1 MAPDLLLATNT
12 PALAALQRMTESVP
26 IVFVQV
32 TDPIG
37 DGFVASFAR
46 PGGRITGL
54 TNFEPTMGG
63 KWLEILKE
71 IAPGVVEL
79 ELLFNPQT
87 SPGGGS
93 FYSRQI
99 EAAAATF
106 AMQPIPMPLR
116 NASEIEP
123 AVAEFAR
130 NSNSGLVICLDS
142 FMNVHRKLIMG
153 LAARHRLPAIYPFR
167 YFAAEGG
174 LVSYGVDRDDL
185 YRRVAAYVDRILR
198 GAKPAD
204 LPVEAAD
211 EIRTCDQPQDREGAR
226 PRRAA
231 IAARP
236 RRRGD
241 RMKTARVHHA
251 SRRRGGGWPLAAR
264 AQQPE
269 RMRRVGVLMYTT
281 PDEPESQARI
291 AALAQGLAGSGLGR
305 RAQRADRHPLER
317 GRCRAPAQ
325 GRGGTG
331 RARLGCARGRCRPDH
346 GDAATGD
353 PHRADRVCPGPR
365 SSRQRLYQE
374 PSAAGRQYD
383 RLQPVRIRLERE
395 VAWIAQGDRA
405 ASLARGCRSRSSGRS
420 RWGWTMGRDP
430 GLCVADGRGAEPDPC
445 ARHGRRNR
453 TRRGRLCGR
462 SERRP
467 DRGGGHASRRFN
479 AI

>member
-1 MAPDLLLATNT
+1 MRDAASSSRCSAARRQRGRSRRGAQQGEGVRRIGVLSILAESDLDWRASIKVFEHRLQELGWTAGRNVQINYRGAAGNVERLSTFAKELASMAPDLLLATNT
-12 PALAALQRMTESVP
+12 PALAALQRMTDSVP

-71 IAPGVVEL
+71 IAPGVVRVG
-79 ELLFNPQT
+79 LLFNPQT

-130 NSNSGLVICLDS
+130 NSNSGLVIVSDS

-204 LPVEAAD
+204 LPVEAPTKFELVINLKTAKSLGLDIPPSLLARAD
-211 EIRTCDQPQDREGAR
+211 EVIE
-226 PRRAA
+226 
-231 IAARP
+231 
-236 RRRGD
+236 
-241 RMKTARVHHA
+241 
-251 SRRRGGGWPLAAR
+251 
-264 AQQPE
+264 
-269 RMRRVGVLMYTT
+269 
-281 PDEPESQARI
+281 
-291 AALAQGLAGSGLGR
+291 
-305 RAQRADRHPLER
+305 
-317 GRCRAPAQ
+317 
-325 GRGGTG
+325 
-331 RARLGCARGRCRPDH
+331 
-346 GDAATGD
+346 
-353 PHRADRVCPGPR
+353 
-365 SSRQRLYQE
+365 
-374 PSAAGRQYD
+374 
-383 RLQPVRIRLERE
+383 
-395 VAWIAQGDRA
+395 
-405 ASLARGCRSRSSGRS
+405 
-420 RWGWTMGRDP
+420 
-430 GLCVADGRGAEPDPC
+430 
-445 ARHGRRNR
+445 
-453 TRRGRLCGR
+453 
-462 SERRP
+462 
-467 DRGGGHASRRFN
+467 
-479 AI
+479 